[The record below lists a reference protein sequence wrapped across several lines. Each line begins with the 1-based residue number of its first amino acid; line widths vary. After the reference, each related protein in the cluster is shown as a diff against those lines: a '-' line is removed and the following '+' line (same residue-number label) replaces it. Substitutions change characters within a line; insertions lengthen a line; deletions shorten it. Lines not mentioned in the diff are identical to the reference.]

1 MIPYKLKNW
10 VIKEKLNKSGL
21 SLNNKAVYFLSNNM
35 DWIDRHMI
43 VANDYAY
50 VLIDE
55 LIKKN
60 EIDINSS
67 SLSNHVDIEL
77 LYKNNK
83 QINLDY
89 FWLSANRYAKKLLKD
104 NYENLNYS
112 EISGN
117 SGAIDII
124 TNMSDDRI
132 DYSELSRNE
141 NAIEFLKNNKSKID
155 WNVLSGNS
163 QAIDLLAENP
173 DKINFDALSYN
184 YNIDHPK
191 LRHIVNAN
199 LDELDWG
206 ELSANPGAI
215 DILFENIDRIEWVEL
230 CQNFNAPHLL
240 SYFKENI
247 NWDILSSN
255 IEAGELLEQNV
266 DKINWFYISSNPC
279 IFEIDYNKMKDRL
292 KPLRFDLMKI
302 VWTNTI
308 LNMFGLDVP
317 EDIINLI
324 LIFI

>member
-1 MIPYKLKNW
+1 MIPYKLKSW
-10 VIKEKLNKSGL
+10 VIKEKLNKSSL
-21 SLNNKAVYFLSNNM
+21 SLNKNAVYFLSNNI

-60 EIDINSS
+60 EIDLNSS

-77 LYKNNK
+77 LYNNNK

-89 FWLSANRYAKKLLKD
+89 FWLSGNRNANNLLQN
-104 NYENLNYS
+104 NYQNLNYS

-117 SGAIDII
+117 SGAIHII
-124 TNMSDDRI
+124 TNMSNDRI

-173 DKINFDALSYN
+173 DQINFDALSHN

-191 LRHIVNAN
+191 LRTIVNTN
-199 LDELDWG
+199 LDKLDWE

-215 DILFENIDRIEWVEL
+215 DILSQNIDRIEWEEL
-230 CQNFNAPHLL
+230 CQNLNGPHLL
-240 SYFKENI
+240 TYFEENI
-247 NWDILSSN
+247 NWDMLSSN
-255 IEAGELLEQNV
+255 SQAEELLKKNV
-266 DKINWFYISSNPC
+266 DKINWYYISTNPC
-279 IFEIDYNKMKDRL
+279 IFETDYNKMKDRL

-308 LNMFGLDVP
+308 LNMFGVNVP
-317 EDIINLI
+317 EDVTNLIINYI
-324 LIFI
+324 